1 MSKHSLFS
9 IQGCTIRI
17 LADNFV
23 IWHVG
28 AKRFRA
34 IPIMDQF
41 DRCHFR
47 LFVFD
52 SIAEINAQITLL
64 AYGSL
69 HKMASPAL
77 VVRMG
82 VRMSGMMF
90 QLSHDWCL
98 LVPQLSYEHKSEQ
111 LPSEGS
117 HMKPTSF

>member
-1 MSKHSLFS
+1 
-9 IQGCTIRI
+9 
-17 LADNFV
+17 
-23 IWHVG
+23 
-28 AKRFRA
+28 
-34 IPIMDQF
+34 MDQF